1 MKVSVIKCDDYCK
14 VKSAIKHA
22 VDLLGGFQKYI
33 KEGNTVLLKP
43 NWGSCMPPY
52 SGFVTH
58 PDFIKA
64 VAELVEDA
72 GGKALIGDIYAGVD
86 DDSHIF
92 KEITEGMGSQVIDLK
107 KEGFVVKNIPDYDIV
122 DRIGLTEK
130 IFEVD
135 CVINIP
141 KLKTH
146 GITFLTGAVKNLF
159 GCVEPQL
166 RLLLHLRFNN
176 LDFNRALADIYSVI
190 KPRITLNIMDAV
202 DAIEGGF
209 ALKGNKKRVGLVLS
223 SEDAV
228 CLDAVSAA
236 ITGHNPSELP
246 LINYASKNNPA
257 YNIKNI
263 EILGESLADV
273 VVKDF
278 KKNEAVTK
286 GRTLKLN
293 INKEKCAACGRC
305 VKSCPVGA
313 IKDYEIDNNI
323 CIRCFC
329 CEEVC
334 PKEAI
339 GFFRK

>member
-1 MKVSVIKCDDYCK
+1 MKVSVIKCEDYCK
-14 VKSAIKHA
+14 VKSAIKHS
-22 VDLLGGFQKYI
+22 VDLLGGFQKYV
-33 KEGNTVLLKP
+33 KEGSTVLLKP
-43 NWGSCMPPY
+43 NLGSCRPLD

-58 PDFIKA
+58 PQFIKA
-64 VAELVEDA
+64 VAELVKEA
-72 GGKALIGDIYAGVD
+72 GGKILIGDIAAGAD
-86 DDSHIF
+86 GDACKF
-92 KEITEGMGSQVIDLK
+92 KEVAEQTSSQVIDLT
-107 KEGFVVKNIPDYDIV
+107 KEGFVVKNIPDYYVV

-130 IFEVD
+130 IFEVG
-135 CVINIP
+135 CVINLP

-166 RLLLHLRFNN
+166 RLLLHLRFNT

-190 KPRITLNIMDAV
+190 KPRITLNIMDAI

-228 CLDAVSAA
+228 CLDVVSAA

-246 LINYASKNNPA
+246 LINYASKNDPA

-263 EILGESLADV
+263 EILGESLAGV

-278 KKNEAVTK
+278 KKNEALTK

-305 VKSCPVGA
+305 IKSCPVGA

-334 PKEAI
+334 PNGAI
-339 GFFRK
+339 RFLSK